1 MTAPFKALV
10 SFCLV
15 VPSAALAADPLLLVD
30 TVVRAQSPAAYPAYP
45 TYPTSVMPMAAPG
58 TIPGGVVPSYV
69 PVPFQAGINTPVY
82 APVYDPAPMMGAPPS
97 ASGTTWMTM
106 PVLQTGNPM
115 GIVQAPGIQ
124 PAPWATQPVPGQVP
138 GGMTFGAHASLQPY
152 RLNAWTGRVEAGF
165 LPSQGTGGRL
175 KDFGVTELD
184 VELEFSGLFM
194 PGWIYSFTQII
205 DTRWWDGP
213 GDAGV
218 DGDPG
223 PPVVDPIPG
232 NGLPSRAYRIGWDLE
247 MATINQ
253 GGYSAQLAFTPSLAT
268 DFDSGIDSDAW
279 QFDGRAVLYYQ
290 YPGMTVAL
298 GAGYWDRV
306 KDRVIPYAGII
317 FKPDAIWEWQLMFP
331 QSRISVFLGNYGGNS
346 SWMYA
351 KAGYH
356 VEAYDVTL
364 QRTHGAAAVRD
375 QIEFEGYRL
384 MMGFRSETLQY
395 SSFIEAGW
403 VISRQARFA
412 GSTPGFDIGDGFIIR
427 SGVSF

>member
-15 VPSAALAADPLLLVD
+15 LPGAALAAEPFRLVD
-30 TVVRAQSPAAYPAYP
+30 TVARAQSPSAYPA
-45 TYPTSVMPMAAPG
+45 S
-58 TIPGGVVPSYV
+58 VVPSYA
-69 PVPFQAGINTPVY
+69 PVPFQAGIHAPVY
-82 APVYDPAPMMGAPPS
+82 TPVYDPAPIMGASPT

-115 GIVQAPGIQ
+115 GIVPAPGIQ

-152 RLNAWTGRVEAGF
+152 RLNAWTGRVEVGF
-165 LPSQGTGGRL
+165 LPAQGTEGRL
-175 KDFGVTELD
+175 GNFGVTELD

-194 PGWIYSFTQII
+194 PGWIFSFTQII

-218 DGDPG
+218 DDDPATALI
-223 PPVVDPIPG
+223 DETIPG
-232 NGLPSRAYRIGWDLE
+232 NGLPSRAHRIGWDLE
-247 MATINQ
+247 LATINQ

-279 QFDGRAVLYYQ
+279 QFDARAVLYYQ

-306 KDRVIPYAGII
+306 KDRVIPYAGVI

-346 SWMYA
+346 SWMYT
-351 KAGYH
+351 KAEYH

-364 QRTHGAAAVRD
+364 QRTHGFAAVRE
-375 QIEFEGYRL
+375 QVEFEGYRL

-403 VISRQARFA
+403 VFSRHAAFA
-412 GSTPGFDIGDGFIIR
+412 GRTPGYDISDGFIIR
-427 SGVSF
+427 TGVSF

>member
-15 VPSAALAADPLLLVD
+15 LPSAAWSAEPQLLVD
-30 TVVRAQSPAAYPAYP
+30 TLVRAQSPVAYPAP
-45 TYPTSVMPMAAPG
+45 VMPMAGPGVAAG
-58 TIPGGVVPSYV
+58 TIPGGVVPSYA
-69 PVPFQAGINTPVY
+69 PVPFQAGINAPVY
-82 APVYDPAPMMGAPPS
+82 APVYDPAPIMGAQPT

-115 GIVQAPGIQ
+115 GIIPAPGLQ
-124 PAPWATQPVPGQVP
+124 PAPWAVQAVPGQVP

-152 RLNAWTGRVEAGF
+152 RLNAWTGRVEGGF
-165 LPSQGTGGRL
+165 LPGQRTEGRL
-175 KDFGVTELD
+175 GDFGVTELD

-218 DGDPG
+218 DAA
-223 PPVVDPIPG
+223 PPDLEIPG
-232 NGLPSRAYRIGWDLE
+232 NGLPSQAYRIGWDLE

-306 KDRVIPYAGII
+306 RDRVIPYAGVI

-331 QSRISVFLGNYGGNS
+331 QSRISVFMGNYGGNS
-346 SWMYA
+346 SWMYT
-351 KAGYH
+351 KAEYH

-364 QRTHGAAAVRD
+364 QRTHGAAALREQV
-375 QIEFEGYRL
+375 EFEGYRL
-384 MMGFRSETLQY
+384 VIGFRSETLQY
-395 SSFIEAGW
+395 SNFIEAGW
-403 VISRQARFA
+403 VFSRHATFA
-412 GSTPGFDIGDGFIIR
+412 GSTPGYDIGDGFIIR